1 MWRKRKWRWGER
13 ESEEVEK
20 LDNEEKTVRTS
31 KWSPM
36 SDCCQDKRPHTY
48 IWILSGRAWRTR
60 PIGTSV
66 THTSGGSGDLRY
78 TPFFNSIV
86 WHTYIWTLSGRAW
99 RTRPVGYCCTP
110 ITGYCQVGRDILI
123 RWVIGPE
130 KHLVL
135 NIEIAH
141 LYLNIVRTSVTYA
154 SGGSGDRR
162 YTTNLEIREMV
173 YTDTGIL

>member
-1 MWRKRKWRWGER
+1 MAH
-13 ESEEVEK
+13 
-20 LDNEEKTVRTS
+20 LYLNIVRTS
-31 KWSPM
+31 VTYAS
-36 SDCCQDKRPHTY
+36 SGLLLHTY
-48 IWILSGRAWRTR
+48 NWILSGR
-60 PIGTSV
+60 PIH
-66 THTSGGSGDLRY
+66 TH
-78 TPFFNSIV
+78 P
-86 WHTYIWTLSGRAW
+86 
-99 RTRPVGYCCTP
+99 
-110 ITGYCQVGRDILI
+110 

-135 NIEIAH
+135 NIVIAH